1 MFCPADDFTCPYY
14 VNGCCDLENAEQEC
28 DEFYD
33 FDELEVGFDP
43 YLGCY
48 TDDC

>member
-14 VNGCCDLENAEQEC
+14 KDGYCGLENAEQEC
-28 DEFYD
+28 DEFY
-33 FDELEVGFDP
+33 ELEVGFDP